1 MAMTVFFKKFIPRE
15 NFLFELKTLLHANPK
30 IKWKESFPF
39 AAQSWIPNPHHTT
52 CSKPCKASHVAQGW
66 RSPGGN
72 YPADAGV
79 GTLNSPKSNDIKVS
93 SIFNNVSQSKNLNV
107 IFHGEKKK
115 AKPKKHCGDFSCSD
129 ITLQFLCSQSP
140 LIPLKPRAVSKKESC
155 PIHKVLYLRYICDFV
170 SKGKRFFQ
178 TSLIDN

>member
-1 MAMTVFFKKFIPRE
+1 MAMTVFFKKFIHGE

-39 AAQSWIPNPHHTT
+39 ATQSWVPNPHHPTR
-52 CSKPCKASHVAQGW
+52 SKPCKASHVAQGW

-93 SIFNNVSQSKNLNV
+93 SIFNNVSQSKNLNM
-107 IFHGEKKK
+107 IFHGGKKK
-115 AKPKKHCGDFSCSD
+115 QNQKNIVAVLVAVTSLCSSCVLRAHWHLWNLGQSARKKAVLLTKYSTWDIFVILFQKEKDFSK
-129 ITLQFLCSQSP
+129 Q
-140 LIPLKPRAVSKKESC
+140 AW
-155 PIHKVLYLRYICDFV
+155 
-170 SKGKRFFQ
+170 
-178 TSLIDN
+178 